1 VRDAAK
7 KLTGGFM
14 ERRSPYRNPLLRL
27 EGTQPA
33 KTFKVFSSAGSAAHW
48 LKEPKNAER
57 CVKDARGKIRL
68 SRWAD
73 GRVAITY
80 FGRVDSGYRLNLAPE
95 RRLTPELWA
104 LENRRSV

>member
-1 VRDAAK
+1 
-7 KLTGGFM
+7 
-14 ERRSPYRNPLLRL
+14 
-27 EGTQPA
+27 
-33 KTFKVFSSAGSAAHW
+33 
-48 LKEPKNAER
+48 
-57 CVKDARGKIRL
+57 VKDARGKIRL

-104 LENRRSV
+104 LENRRSA